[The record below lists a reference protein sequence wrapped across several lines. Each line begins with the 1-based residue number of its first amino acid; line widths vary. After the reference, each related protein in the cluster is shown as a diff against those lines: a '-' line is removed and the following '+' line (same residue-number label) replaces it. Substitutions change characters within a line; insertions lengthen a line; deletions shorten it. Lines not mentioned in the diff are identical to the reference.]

1 MYKKIFTKIKG
12 VSAMQINF
20 DSPDLLSI
28 LIKLNKIK
36 YNIKQSSTTVFRSD
50 VSFYFDEKS
59 KVEFFNL
66 VENFSQAI
74 NGG

>member
-1 MYKKIFTKIKG
+1 
-12 VSAMQINF
+12 MQINF